1 MPMPML
7 PVLSVALVA
16 FGLVVLFASALQ
28 YAVMTQL
35 FEGMSGSGSGT
46 GVIRKVSPNMA
57 WNADGTPVVWYDCV
71 VSMETG
77 GETIEASMWL
87 PEWYEVPEAGS
98 EIRLAYDPDGPR
110 RCMAAE
116 LQNAVGGSLSIGATI
131 SFASVVAGL
140 VLSGVA
146 AVTGR

>member
-1 MPMPML
+1 MPML

-35 FEGMSGSGSGT
+35 FEGMSGSGT
-46 GVIRKVSPNMA
+46 GVIREVSPNMA
-57 WNADGTPVVWYDCV
+57 WNADGTPVVWYDCM
-71 VSMETG
+71 VSMEIG
-77 GETIEASMWL
+77 GTTVETSMWL
-87 PEWYEVPEAGS
+87 PEWYEVPEAGNK
-98 EIRLAYDPDGPR
+98 IRLAYDPDDPR
-110 RCMAAE
+110 RCMVAE

-146 AVTGR
+146 AATGK